1 MAMKKQIKTKP
12 DEEINVQETTPEIT
26 EEIKKDIAVI
36 DESETKSEPEQ
47 VEEIKENPTEST
59 TTTENS
65 IDKTWEE
72 LKDTVTKAVKD
83 ICANKAKQEPK
94 EKKPF
99 KLEFWGY
106 LGLAVVVKGAVDITR
121 AICDAKNPRR

>member
-1 MAMKKQIKTKP
+1 MAIKKEIKTKP
-12 DEEINVQETTPEIT
+12 DKEINVQETIPEIT

-36 DESETKSEPEQ
+36 DEPEIKSEPE
-47 VEEIKENPTEST
+47 VEETQEIPAEPV

-83 ICANKAKQEPK
+83 ICANRAKQEPK

-99 KLEFWGY
+99 KLGFWGY

-121 AICDAKNPRR
+121 AICDTKNPRR

>member
-36 DESETKSEPEQ
+36 DEPEIKSEPE
-47 VEEIKENPTEST
+47 VEETQ
-59 TTTENS
+59 ENS

-83 ICANKAKQEPK
+83 IYANKAKQEPK

-99 KLEFWGY
+99 KLGFWGY

-121 AICDAKNPRR
+121 AICDTKNPRR